1 MVAGPNTFRL
11 FTRMLAESTEESEVH
26 EHGSLKCGVCR
37 QPWCPPL
44 LEESLDWPNAT
55 LVSGDAVR
63 GGVDRCRR
71 PGWGSGGEQ
80 RSLSQRIGRARRT
93 SADRGEHAWTAEGPD
108 LGRPAG
114 LRR

>member
-71 PGWGSGGEQ
+71 PGWGSGGDRAQNHPAKIKVLGVSELTLTGFRRANAAPTRPTT
-80 RSLSQRIGRARRT
+80 RS
-93 SADRGEHAWTAEGPD
+93 
-108 LGRPAG
+108 
-114 LRR
+114 